1 MVQLKPDGRRYNICS
16 CAFLNKHARM
26 SYFWL
31 HCLNDKPTLVIIAQ
45 HWLIRMNQAANVFY
59 VGQDEKSTCIGQQS
73 KSPRQI
79 YLIGFLCQ
87 GTYLDYCFFEEVTC
101 LSSITDWLENYK
113 KNQKFQKNAHVLQ
126 RQCLVFH
133 RMSSTEY
140 ISFWFQKGTLKP
152 PNHCQVEVYVCAN
165 SGIIFCFRA

>member
-1 MVQLKPDGRRYNICS
+1 MVLLKPDNRRYNICS

-101 LSSITDWLENYK
+101 LSSPTDWLENYK
-113 KNQKFQKNAHVLQ
+113 KIRNFRKMRTCCSVNLLSSPSRPQN
-126 RQCLVFH
+126 VFH
-133 RMSSTEY
+133 RIYIPLVSERDPETAKSLSS
-140 ISFWFQKGTLKP
+140 
-152 PNHCQVEVYVCAN
+152 
-165 SGIIFCFRA
+165 